1 MEPLNENEQ
10 QKACAAA
17 IMGLHNFAC
26 AEGAEDEKVWV
37 TRAEAR
43 AITDLLWH
51 LIEKGRAKEEGDD

>member
-1 MEPLNENEQ
+1 MKPLDNDEQ
-10 QKACAAA
+10 QKACAKT

-43 AITDLLWH
+43 AITNLLWH
-51 LIEKGRAKEEGDD
+51 LIEKRQAKEEGDD